1 MAVKNEAK
9 IKFSADTSEFTDAID
24 SAKSSMSTLRS
35 ELKVAEAAFKNGGS
49 AVEFNKTK
57 LSILKQELEENRTKQ
72 EALAQK
78 LEEAKRAFGEDSEEA
93 QKLQRSLN
101 YAKAEEQNLER
112 QLSET
117 NKELEQ
123 QTNSLIQAGN
133 KMQEVGGKVTKVGEG
148 VKGVG
153 DSLMPIS
160 AAVTGVG
167 VAATKT
173 AVDFE
178 SSFAKLSTIA
188 DETEVPYDEL
198 RKSIMDLSSESGIA
212 ATDIAESMYSAIS
225 AGQSTG
231 DALEFV
237 AKANELAAAGFT
249 SSATAVDGLTTIM
262 NAYGPSAGS
271 VEEVSDRLITTQNLG
286 KTTVDQLASS
296 MGKVIPTAAAF
307 GVNLDQLSSAYVA
320 TTKNGIATAESTTYI
335 NGMLNELGK
344 SGSTASDALKEKT
357 GKSFK
362 ELMESG
368 SSLTDVL
375 GILQECADDS
385 GVAISDMFGSQEAG
399 KAANV
404 LVQHADDFNGALKE
418 MGDSAGTLQEA
429 YAVVDDTPMRDFQ
442 KTMQDVKNTGIEL
455 GQAILSTLQPAF
467 DTISNTIKSV
477 KEWFSGLDES
487 QKQTV
492 VTIGIVIA
500 AIGPV
505 LSIVGSVIIGI
516 GQLIT
521 AVGTIS
527 TAIGTV
533 LPVIKG
539 AFAVLAA
546 NPIGIVIAAIAAAV
560 AAVIYAWNHCE
571 AFRNAVITIFNAIKT
586 TISNILTSLGTFISN
601 TFNNIKNTVTRIV
614 NTIRT
619 TMTGIWNKIKQVT
632 TTAWT
637 NIKGAVT
644 TAITAAKTTVSNIVN
659 GIKTTV
665 SNVFNTVKS
674 TVKTVWDGI
683 KTNIIDP
690 ITSAK
695 EKAAETVSGIK
706 DKVTDVFD
714 SVKSKVKDVW
724 DNIKESITKPIEDAK
739 SKVKDALDAIK
750 SAFDKCKPKLSI
762 KIPKI
767 SVSGGEAPWGI
778 GGKGHL
784 PSIHVDW
791 NARGAVFSQPTIF
804 PTALGLQG
812 VGERGPEAVAP
823 IETLQDYVTD
833 AVRES
838 GFSIDYDVLGYKV
851 AEACAK
857 MQINLEI
864 NNREF
869 GRAVRS
875 VI

>member
-1 MAVKNEAK
+1 MASAKNEAK
-9 IKFSADTSEFTDAID
+9 IKFTADTSEFTAAID

-546 NPIGIVIAAIAAAV
+546 NPIGIVIAAIV
-560 AAVIYAWNHCE
+560 AGLIYAWNNCE
-571 AFRNAVITIFNAIKT
+571 TFR
-586 TISNILTSLGTFISN
+586 
-601 TFNNIKNTVTRIV
+601 NTVTAVFNAVRTSVV
-614 NTIRT
+614 NAVTTMQKKITEIFNKIRT
-619 TMTGIWNKIKQVT
+619 TI
-632 TTAWT
+632 T
-637 NIKGAVT
+637 NITNGIRTKVT
-644 TAITAAKTTVSNIVN
+644 SIWSGIRSATSSAWNFIRTAISNPISIARSMVTNAVNGIKSTFSSGFNAAKSTVSNIF
-659 GIKTTV
+659 G
-665 SNVFNTVKS
+665 S
-674 TVKTVWDGI
+674 
-683 KTNIIDP
+683 
-690 ITSAK
+690 
-695 EKAAETVSGIK
+695 IK
-706 DKVTDVFD
+706 DKI
-714 SVKSKVKDVW
+714 KSIMDG
-724 DNIKESITKPIEDAK
+724 AK
-739 SKVKDALDAIK
+739 NAVSNAISAIK
-750 SAFDKCKPKLSI
+750 SKFHFSWSLPRLKLPHISISGKFSINPPSAPKFSI
-762 KIPKI
+762 SWHKLGAIFSKATLIPTL
-767 SVSGGEAPWGI
+767 GGV
-778 GGKGHL
+778 H
-784 PSIHVDW
+784 
-791 NARGAVFSQPTIF
+791 
-804 PTALGLQG
+804 G
-812 VGERGPEAVAP
+812 VGEAGPEAVSP
-823 IETLQDYVTD
+823 ISTLQDYVSQS
-833 AVRES
+833 VRDNVPA
-838 GFSIDYDVLGYKV
+838 IDYDRLGASV
-851 AEACAK
+851 ARACAG
-857 MQINLEI
+857 MDIRMELNH
-864 NNREF
+864 REL
-869 GRAVRS
+869 GRVVRE
-875 VI
+875 VV

>member
-1 MAVKNEAK
+1 MTVKNEAK
-9 IKFSADTSEFTDAID
+9 IKFSADTSEFTAAID

-546 NPIGIVIAAIAAAV
+546 NPIGIVIAAIAALV
-560 AAVIYAWNHCE
+560 AGLIYAWNNCE
-571 AFRNAVITIFNAIKT
+571 TFRNTVTAVFNAVRTFVVNAVTTMQKKITEIFNKIRT
-586 TISNILTSLGTFISN
+586 TITNITNGIRTKVTSIWSGIRTATTN
-601 TFNNIKNTVTRIV
+601 TWNNIKSGIQNAITGARNIVTNIITAIKSKVSSVWSGIRSATSSAW
-614 NTIRT
+614 NFIRT
-619 TMTGIWNKIKQVT
+619 AISNPISIARSMVTNAVNGIKSTFSSGFN
-632 TTAWT
+632 
-637 NIKGAVT
+637 
-644 TAITAAKTTVSNIVN
+644 AAKSTVSNIF
-659 GIKTTV
+659 G
-665 SNVFNTVKS
+665 S
-674 TVKTVWDGI
+674 
-683 KTNIIDP
+683 
-690 ITSAK
+690 
-695 EKAAETVSGIK
+695 IK
-706 DKVTDVFD
+706 DKI
-714 SVKSKVKDVW
+714 KSIMDG
-724 DNIKESITKPIEDAK
+724 AK
-739 SKVKDALDAIK
+739 NAVSNAISAIK
-750 SAFDKCKPKLSI
+750 SKFHFSWSLPKLKLPHISI
-762 KIPKI
+762 SGKFSINPPSVPKFSISWHKLGAIFSKATLIPTL
-767 SVSGGEAPWGI
+767 GGV
-778 GGKGHL
+778 H
-784 PSIHVDW
+784 
-791 NARGAVFSQPTIF
+791 
-804 PTALGLQG
+804 G
-812 VGERGPEAVAP
+812 VGEAGPEAVSP
-823 IETLQDYVTD
+823 ISTLQDYVSQS
-833 AVRES
+833 VRENTPT
-838 GFSIDYDVLGYKV
+838 IDYDRLGASV
-851 AEACAK
+851 ARACAG
-857 MQINLEI
+857 MDIRMELNH
-864 NNREF
+864 REL
-869 GRAVRS
+869 GRVVRE
-875 VI
+875 VV